1 MYFKKEES
9 IREARTIEATRKRLM
24 WPSGK
29 IGCIVKNLGHPIIA
43 SGSSYY
49 DVNEM
54 EDPFKL
60 HDPDELPSLGEDD
73 LSHKI
78 GWFFD
83 GLNRG
88 MNLEIKYL
96 DGSNELTVRYNGNV
110 VYQEVGGDLGGYAPF
125 DDWEEKVE
133 KLYEIAKQKENHTK
147 KQTREKNQE
156 VAKKRSKVLLEKM
169 RKKWGI

>member
-9 IREARTIEATRKRLM
+9 IREARTIEATKKRLM
-24 WPSGK
+24 GPSGK
-29 IGCIVKNLGHPIIA
+29 IGCIVKNLGHQIIA
-43 SGSSYY
+43 SGSSFY

-60 HDPDELPSLGEDD
+60 HDPDELPQLGEDD
-73 LSHKI
+73 ISHSI

-96 DGSNELTVRYNGNV
+96 DGRSDLTVRYNGHL
-110 VYQEVGGDLGGYAPF
+110 VYREIAGELQGYAPF
-125 DDWEEKVE
+125 DDWEEKIE
-133 KLYEIAKQKENHTK
+133 SLWDIAKQKENHTK
-147 KQTREKNQE
+147 KQTREKNHE

-169 RKKWGI
+169 REKWGI